1 MLNVI
6 TRHLNALSRLRI
18 LKAGKK
24 IVVGFKL
31 QFINQVHV
39 RKKLIRKE
47 ALKRINLQ
55 ERRKHFPPLARAKA
69 HQRSEKCL

>member
-1 MLNVI
+1 MLSVI
-6 TRHLNALSRLRI
+6 TRHLNALYRLRI

-39 RKKLIRKE
+39 KKKLIRRE

-55 ERRKHFPPLARAKA
+55 ERRKHFPPVCKG
-69 HQRSEKCL
+69 

>member
-1 MLNVI
+1 MLTVI

-31 QFINQVHV
+31 QFMNQLYQVHV
-39 RKKLIRKE
+39 KK
-47 ALKRINLQ
+47 N
-55 ERRKHFPPLARAKA
+55 
-69 HQRSEKCL
+69 

>member
-1 MLNVI
+1 MLSVI

-31 QFINQVHV
+31 QFINQVHGK
-39 RKKLIRKE
+39 KKLIRKE

-55 ERRKHFPPLARAKA
+55 ERRKHFPPVCKG
-69 HQRSEKCL
+69 

>member
-1 MLNVI
+1 MLIVI
-6 TRHLNALSRLRI
+6 TRHLKALSRLRI

-39 RKKLIRKE
+39 KKKLMRKE

-55 ERRKHFPPLARAKA
+55 ERRKHFPPVCKG
-69 HQRSEKCL
+69 

>member
-1 MLNVI
+1 MLSVI
-6 TRHLNALSRLRI
+6 TRHLNALYRLRI

-39 RKKLIRKE
+39 KKKLIREE

-55 ERRKHFPPLARAKA
+55 ERRKHFPPVCKG
-69 HQRSEKCL
+69 

>member
-1 MLNVI
+1 MLIVI
-6 TRHLNALSRLRI
+6 TRHLKALSRLRI

-39 RKKLIRKE
+39 KK
-47 ALKRINLQ
+47 N
-55 ERRKHFPPLARAKA
+55 
-69 HQRSEKCL
+69 

>member
-1 MLNVI
+1 MLSVI
-6 TRHLNALSRLRI
+6 TRHLNALYRLRI

-31 QFINQVHV
+31 QFINQVHGK
-39 RKKLIRKE
+39 KKLIRKE

-55 ERRKHFPPLARAKA
+55 ERRKHFPPVCKG
-69 HQRSEKCL
+69 